1 MTSFT
6 SSGISSLIDEKVI
19 RVELLFSG
27 FIYEHNLLVA
37 ATDYVEKLFKVMFPD
52 SKIVKKY
59 CCSWKKAT
67 NILPEAVAKESLLDL
82 KPDLSSSD
90 LHNWFVYLIDGRS
103 DKNDKFLPIINRRFA
118 SNGLATTS
126 LIDTSN
132 IDEGSDWN
140 TLFEICAS
148 SLRKAS
154 LPLETC
160 CTYFSENASSML
172 GKNKSILK
180 LIKDY

>member
-1 MTSFT
+1 MASFT

-27 FIYEHNLLVA
+27 FIYEHNLLVV
-37 ATDYVEKLFKVMFPD
+37 ATDYVGKLFKVMFPD

-59 CCSWKKAT
+59 YCSWKKAT

-82 KPDLSSSD
+82 KPDFSSSD
-90 LHNWFVYLIDGRS
+90 LQNWFVYLTDGRS
-103 DKNDKFLPIINRRFA
+103 NENDKFLPIINRCFA
-118 SNGLATTS
+118 RNDLVTTS

-154 LPLETC
+154 LSLETC
-160 CTYFSENASSML
+160 CTYFSENASSMV